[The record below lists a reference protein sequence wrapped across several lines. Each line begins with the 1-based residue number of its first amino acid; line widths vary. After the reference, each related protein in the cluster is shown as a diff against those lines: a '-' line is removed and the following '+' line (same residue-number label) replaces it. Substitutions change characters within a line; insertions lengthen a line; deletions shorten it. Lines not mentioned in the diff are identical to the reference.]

1 MFSVFMFNSEIHVE
15 FIFTN
20 DRRQGNVM
28 VQLGALDHFSPIKLF
43 LHLVLS
49 FVHFPFRSYQQ

>member
-1 MFSVFMFNSEIHVE
+1 MFNSEIHVE